1 MNRYIKSVLRDAFVV
16 YIFTF
21 ASGLA
26 SAISGLTVQ
35 NSPSTA
41 FLTNLLS
48 GAFGL
53 AIAGIRIS
61 ANRTE
66 YIAWVA
72 VTFWTIN
79 LTNIVLGIQTYAAWV
94 HSGITVIIM
103 AIIGSAFARVL
114 SPLSQSIRSNCR
126 SVQTE

>member
-21 ASGLA
+21 AFGLA

-48 GAFGL
+48 GAFGF

-94 HSGITVIIM
+94 HSGISVIIM
-103 AIIGSAFARVL
+103 AIIGNAFARVL
-114 SPLSQSIRSNCR
+114 FPLSQSIRSNWR
-126 SVQTE
+126 SVRIE